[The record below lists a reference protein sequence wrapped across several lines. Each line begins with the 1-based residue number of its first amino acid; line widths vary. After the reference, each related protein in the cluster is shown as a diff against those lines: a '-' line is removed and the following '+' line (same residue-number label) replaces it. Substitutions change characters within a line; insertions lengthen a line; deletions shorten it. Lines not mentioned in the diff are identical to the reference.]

1 MEIYPL
7 KGVYKSTEEV
17 IVLIENCKSDKI
29 KIKVYNLN
37 NCVLSKEYKQ
47 SKKEI
52 SLGYLGE
59 GGYGIIAK
67 TEDGECSCA
76 FDVQDTNHI
85 FRYGFLSDFS
95 SDDKDNSDVL
105 YLAKHH
111 VNAIQFYDWSYRHH
125 KLVSDAIEYTDMM
138 GKNNN
143 LLTIK
148 NKIDEAHKRGMFA
161 LGYGAVYAAAK
172 DYADAHPE
180 YRLYGSENKPIM
192 FIDVFA
198 IMNLNSGWL
207 NHIISQYVD
216 AVKNVGFDGIHMDT
230 YGFPKT
236 ALDYQGN
243 TIHLEND
250 FPTLIKKTRKA
261 LPDAK
266 LVFNNVGNWPVDV
279 TKKEDVD
286 AVYIEV
292 WPFYNTYYHLKEIIN
307 NAKSE
312 NKPVVIAAYP
322 AAFRL
327 DNAQRALNS
336 EIMLLCT
343 INVHG
348 ATQLWFGEENAAI
361 TQGYYSD
368 YKKLTNKQEKILR
381 RYEDFF
387 VRYEELFF
395 DNELI
400 DVSLTHAGWDNT
412 EYRFN
417 FNYTVTGEPGKLWAI
432 IREKPGLKLV
442 TIINLN
448 GDESMEWQK
457 GRNDAKTVR
466 NMKMYVEVPE
476 IVKNVFWMDPEKSN
490 GTMQELCRET
500 IDGKKFPELEITIP
514 SIKNLVTVVIET
526 EK

>member
-1 MEIYPL
+1 MEIFPL

-17 IVLIENCKSDKI
+17 KVLIENCKSQRI
-29 KIKVYNLN
+29 KIEVYNLN
-37 NCVLSKEYKQ
+37 NRVFSKEYVKGE
-47 SKKEI
+47 KEI
-52 SLGYLGE
+52 TLGYFSE
-59 GGYGIIAK
+59 GGYGVVAK
-67 TEDGECSCA
+67 TEDNECSCA
-76 FDVQDTNHI
+76 FDVQNTNRI

-95 SDDKDNSDVL
+95 DSGKDNNDVL
-105 YLAKHH
+105 YMAKHH
-111 VNAIQFYDWSYRHH
+111 VNSVQFYDWSYRHH
-125 KLVSDAIEYTDMM
+125 KLVSDTIEYTDMM
-138 GKNNN
+138 GKKNN
-143 LLTIK
+143 LITIK
-148 NKIDEAHKRGMFA
+148 NKIDEVHKRGMSA

-172 DYADAHPE
+172 DYAEAHPK
-180 YRLYGSENKPIM
+180 YRLYGSKDKPIM

-198 IMNLNSGWL
+198 IMNLNSGWQ
-207 NHIISQYVD
+207 NHVISQYID

-236 ALDYQGN
+236 ALDYKGN
-243 TIHLEND
+243 IIHLEKD
-250 FPTLIKKTRKA
+250 FPVLIKNTRKA
-261 LPDAK
+261 LPEAK

-327 DNAQRALNS
+327 DTAQRALSS
-336 EIMLLCT
+336 EIILLST

-368 YKKLTNKQEKILR
+368 YKKLTTKQERILR

-395 DNELI
+395 DNELV

-417 FNYTVTGEPGKLWAI
+417 FNYTVTGEPGKLWTI
-432 IREKPGLKLV
+432 IREKPGLKLIS
-442 TIINLN
+442 IINLN
-448 GDESMEWQK
+448 GDESFEWQK
-457 GRNDAKTVR
+457 GRNEAKTVR
-466 NMKMYVEVPE
+466 NIKMFIEVPE
-476 IVKNVFWMDPEKSN
+476 KVKSVFWMDPEKNN
-490 GTMQELCRET
+490 GSMQELRRE
-500 IDGKKFPELEITIP
+500 IVEGVKFHELEITIP
-514 SIKNLVTVVIET
+514 SIKNVVIAVIET